1 MIGCRTARDLLLE
14 ADPAALR
21 GQGDGELAAH
31 LRSCA
36 PCRAAA
42 QAVLAGQAE
51 LDAALR
57 TLAAPRRGTR
67 MIPLR
72 RRMPL
77 VRRVAAVAVPL
88 AAAAAAVLL
97 VARPPATTAEKPGVQ
112 AERIARAL
120 FPRQP
125 VAQPRPGQHAA
136 VMTTRDPG
144 VTVVWIY

>member
-1 MIGCRTARDLLLE
+1 MIDCRSARDLLLE

-21 GQGDGELAAH
+21 DEGDGELATH
-31 LRSCA
+31 LRTCA
-36 PCRAAA
+36 ACRAAA
-42 QAVLAGQAE
+42 EAILAGQAE

-57 TLAAPRRGTR
+57 ALAAPPAGTR
-67 MIPLR
+67 VIPLR
-72 RRMPL
+72 PRTSPARRI
-77 VRRVAAVAVPL
+77 AAIAVPL

-97 VARPPATTAEKPGVQ
+97 VARPQAPAPERPGEQ

-125 VAQPRPGQHAA
+125 VVQPGPGQHAA

>member
-1 MIGCRTARDLLLE
+1 MIDCRTARVLLFE

-21 GQGDGELAAH
+21 GEGDGELAAH
-31 LRSCA
+31 LRTCA
-36 PCRAAA
+36 ACRAAA
-42 QAVLAGQAE
+42 DVVLAGQAE

-57 TLAAPRRGTR
+57 ALAAPRTGTR
-67 MIPLR
+67 VIPLR
-72 RRMPL
+72 PRMPL
-77 VRRVAAVAVPL
+77 ARRVAAVAVPL

-97 VARPPATTAEKPGVQ
+97 VARPPAPAPERPGVQ

-125 VAQPRPGQHAA
+125 VAQPAPGQHAA